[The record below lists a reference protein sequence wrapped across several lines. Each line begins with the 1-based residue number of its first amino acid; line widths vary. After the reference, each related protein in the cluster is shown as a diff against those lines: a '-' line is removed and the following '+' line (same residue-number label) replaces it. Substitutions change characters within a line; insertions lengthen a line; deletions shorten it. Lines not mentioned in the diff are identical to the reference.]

1 MEDDAREKELW
12 QTQGFYWTVELENNY
27 MAELAALHKG
37 IRSVPANVD
46 LTIHTDSLSAKQAIE
61 SALRSPE
68 SFKAL
73 RCAGRPYILAI
84 VSAIETRTKSGASTT
99 LLHVR
104 SHTGG
109 RDKASIGNAKA
120 DRLAKW
126 EASQP
131 NLANSAINLLQND
144 LPFVLCTTEWTGP
157 EGKKKAHETVKPV
170 HGDVRGVAK
179 THLASL
185 RLCEWGDP
193 SKRPKYGELAYK
205 FPVLTKQAIVDT
217 WTRAPTSAAIHMALN
232 CLN

>member
-1 MEDDAREKELW
+1 
-12 QTQGFYWTVELENNY
+12 

-37 IRSVPANVD
+37 IRSIPANVD
-46 LTIHTDSLSAKQAIE
+46 ITIHTDCLSAKQAIE
-61 SALRSPE
+61 SALRAPE

-73 RCAGRPYILAI
+73 RSAGRPYILAI

-109 RDKASIGNAKA
+109 RDKASIGNAEA

-157 EGKKKAHETVKPV
+157 DDKKKAYEKSSPSTATSVGSPKHTSPPSGSANGETPVKDQSMV
-170 HGDVRGVAK
+170 
-179 THLASL
+179 S
-185 RLCEWGDP
+185 
-193 SKRPKYGELAYK
+193 
-205 FPVLTKQAIVDT
+205 
-217 WTRAPTSAAIHMALN
+217 
-232 CLN
+232 